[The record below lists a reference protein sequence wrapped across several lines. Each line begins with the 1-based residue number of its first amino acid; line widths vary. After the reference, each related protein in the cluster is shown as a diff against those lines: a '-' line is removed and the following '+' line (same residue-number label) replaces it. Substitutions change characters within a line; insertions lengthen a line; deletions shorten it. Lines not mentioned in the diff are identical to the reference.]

1 MTPMTTD
8 LEDELRQLYAAVT
21 APPLPLRVVSVTSM
35 PQLQRHARPRRRQTL
50 LALAIATT
58 AAVALVATLLATR
71 QLTTTQLL
79 SVRVLPAGADLS
91 CTLPIVALSAD
102 QPRGLIVL
110 RNGQASFQAA
120 NVPQGAYIAA
130 LHQWVD
136 GTPRRLNDADTTY
149 YSVNENRST
158 VTVTVHDEHGAHV
171 VFTADSKTQDGP
183 MGWFGKDIVLFEP
196 DHHSQPAVAHVL
208 LLDPSTGNARLVPG
222 SINAEPSF
230 GANGSSTG
238 YIPGSGAIWT
248 TFSRDDGTRSALQRY
263 DLTTGVSTELYSTTG
278 FIEMVG
284 VDGGGHPIIQV
295 GSRDI
300 FHVNPAKRSGITT
313 RTLMLTGAPQPTV
326 LNEGSVGDSGV
337 ADNLSPLS
345 LTDGDT
351 VWMAADNGQI
361 WRYTPDHGMQLVA
374 KVTTSTEG
382 APGVAI
388 EGPCR

>member
-21 APPLPLRVVSVTSM
+21 APPLPLRVVSVTSP
-35 PQLQRHARPRRRQTL
+35 PQLQRHARPRRRRTL

-91 CTLPIVALSAD
+91 CSLPIVALSAD
-102 QPRGLIVL
+102 QTRGFIVL

-149 YSVNENRST
+149 YSVNENPST

-196 DHHSQPAVAHVL
+196 DHHSQPAVAHAL

-222 SINAEPSF
+222 SINAVPSF

-248 TFSRDDGTRSALQRY
+248 TFSRDDGTRRALQRY

-313 RTLMLTGAPQPTV
+313 RTLLLTGAPQPTV
-326 LNEGSVGDSGV
+326 LNEGSVGDAGV
-337 ADNLSPLS
+337 TDNLSPLS